1 MSKKLKSR
9 LTGIAV
15 VGFILFVAMRHAA
28 RVRSLEVNQIPNERS
43 ATQSDRPAITQFD
56 QKR

>member
-9 LTGIAV
+9 VTGIAV
-15 VGFILFVAMRHAA
+15 MGFILFVAMRHAA
-28 RVRSLEVNQIPNERS
+28 YVRSLEVNQIPN
-43 ATQSDRPAITQFD
+43 DRPAITQFD

>member
-15 VGFILFVAMRHAA
+15 MGFILFVAMRHAA
-28 RVRSLEVNQIPNERS
+28 YVRSLEVNQIPN
-43 ATQSDRPAITQFD
+43 DRPSVPSLD
-56 QKR
+56 SKR